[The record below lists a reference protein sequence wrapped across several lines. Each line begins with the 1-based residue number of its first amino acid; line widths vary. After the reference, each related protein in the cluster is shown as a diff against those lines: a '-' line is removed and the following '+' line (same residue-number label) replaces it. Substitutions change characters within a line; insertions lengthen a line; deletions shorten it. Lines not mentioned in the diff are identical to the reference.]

1 MINSIIYMDVPS
13 IGLDVESAYD
23 RIDSLAK
30 RISNVVP
37 GITEWYGQINT
48 PEQKAAEFSD
58 RTLTIHRMTERMRQ
72 SLERFPNL
80 TKGAEVHLASDNK
93 PKRTPGLVELTY
105 MPAIGRITLMITKPD
120 AAFGSATTSVV
131 TRIFLELLKEEEV
144 EYAFADVKDRVS
156 SAAIP
161 VTYRTKYA
169 TFPHRRCLGWMSY
182 VPKVVTKEQL
192 PLAADII
199 PAKGGS
205 IIVAVNEPFDLANKE
220 HIKRANQIEMD
231 MNDLGLLAV
240 TDPTF

>member
-1 MINSIIYMDVPS
+1 MISAVIRMDVTS

-23 RIDSLAK
+23 RIESLTR
-30 RISNVVP
+30 RISDIVP

-48 PEQKAAEFSD
+48 PEQKAAGFSD
-58 RTLTIHRMTERMRQ
+58 RALTIRRMTERMTA
-72 SLERFPNL
+72 SAERFPNL

-105 MPAIGRITLMITKPD
+105 MPAIGRVTSMITKPD
-120 AAFGSATTSVV
+120 AAFGSAATSVV
-131 TRIFLELLKEEEV
+131 ARIFLELLKEENV
-144 EYAFADVKDRVS
+144 DYAFADVKDRV
-156 SAAIP
+156 ANVAIP
-161 VTYRTKYA
+161 VTYSTTYA

-182 VPKVVTKEQL
+182 VPKVVTRAQL

-199 PAKGGS
+199 PAKAGS
-205 IIVAVNEPFDLANKE
+205 IVVAVNEPFDLANKD

-231 MNDLGLLAV
+231 MNDMGLLGV